1 MMSKG
6 FVFAF
11 ILSFFIIGCSNN
23 DEKLTRVEFQQL
35 YSENSYKEP
44 LMILDQHTLEEL
56 TAIFNQIKWEQQ
68 IKAEMAR
75 EEDLKATLFVEKNK
89 NLPEQLIEYLIWF
102 NADGSATIINR
113 MDHELGSLENKESA
127 KLEKIVGRD

>member
-1 MMSKG
+1 MSKG
-6 FVFAF
+6 FVFEF
-11 ILSFFIIGCSNN
+11 VLSFFIIGCSNN
-23 DEKLTRVEFQQL
+23 GEKLTRVEFQQL

-75 EEDLKATLFVEKNK
+75 EEDLKATLFMEKNK
-89 NLPEQLIEYLIWF
+89 NVPEQLIEYLIWF

>member
-1 MMSKG
+1 
-6 FVFAF
+6 
-11 ILSFFIIGCSNN
+11 
-23 DEKLTRVEFQQL
+23 
-35 YSENSYKEP
+35 
-44 LMILDQHTLEEL
+44 MILDQHTLEEL

>member
-1 MMSKG
+1 MSKG

-11 ILSFFIIGCSNN
+11 ILSIFIIGCSNN